1 MDSMGDEEI
10 EALERVAD
18 LQRRGLLTDLEAE
31 EAKSEILGQDP
42 ATDAQVPNARK
53 RVGLFES
60 AASKRAMLVSS
71 TIAIV
76 VAIALVVI
84 LLSNGDDDIPAPIAP
99 VANEESSQL
108 KEIEALRQ
116 EISDLKRD
124 RQSDPTED
132 LIEALR
138 EEISDL
144 KRDRQSD
151 SDDGVKSDDKR
162 SPTTSTTEVT
172 AATTT
177 TTTIAAYL
185 DRSDCPN
192 KDGLEWNIQWTIEPR
207 IGSSREFDVRSA
219 VSVTNSTTFYSEAE
233 VYLVLAQDG
242 RTQAY
247 FVLESDYSKLKL
259 DPGETQSYTSF
270 DVIGVDVDETDIVRA
285 LQGQVL
291 GADDVIGEGL
301 LKVAWLHDRERI
313 WFNC

>member
-1 MDSMGDEEI
+1 MDEEEI
-10 EALERVAD
+10 EALERIAD
-18 LQRRGLLTDLEAE
+18 LQRRGLLTELQAQ
-31 EAKSEILGQDP
+31 EAKSEVLRQDQ
-42 ATDAQVPNARK
+42 TTGTQVPNPEKQVDRSQFAT
-53 RVGLFES
+53 
-60 AASKRAMLVSS
+60 SKRAMFVSS

-76 VAIALVVI
+76 VAIVLVVI
-84 LLSNGDDDIPAPIAP
+84 LLSNGDDEISAPIAP

-108 KEIEALRQ
+108 KEIEALRE
-116 EISDLKRD
+116 EISELKRD

-138 EEISDL
+138 EEISEL

-151 SDDGVKSDDKR
+151 SDVGVKSDDER

-192 KDGLEWNIQWTIEPR
+192 KDGLQWNIQWTIEPNT
-207 IGSSREFDVRSA
+207 STKTEYVVRSA
-219 VSVTNSTTFYSEAE
+219 VSVTNSTTYLSEAE
-233 VYLVLAQDG
+233 VTLALLGDG
-242 RTQAY
+242 HAQAY
-247 FVLESDYSKLKL
+247 FLSKPSYAKLRL
-259 DPGETQSYTSF
+259 DPGETRSYTSF
-270 DVIGVDVDETDIVRA
+270 DTIGIDEKNKDIVRA

-291 GADDVIGEGL
+291 GPDDVIGDGL
-301 LKVAWLHDRERI
+301 LKVVWLYDRDRI